1 MIRTFLK
8 AVVYLIFFFFLSSGI
23 KKKKRKT
30 WHLDHY
36 NSKVRCGANC
46 DLTSNGWGFLM
57 MLLLCIRYR
66 VDDRASMVG
75 RERREQWGKVW
86 AEATQ
91 QRVVEELG
99 VSDVLHI
106 ISACLQFNVVYLLLC
121 FVLVAVSL
129 RNQKVILPQTLDAY
143 QVSVAKSVSIPEL
156 RAFTLCFEA
165 NKIGKEDNEWT
176 AFSYSDASFSQLLS
190 FGKTKSGYFL
200 YISGSKCSL
209 NSVLPVKDKDD
220 IFTENFEQ
228 LCFVWNNS
236 LGSIG
241 VNFKRNYEEVSC
253 DSTISKV
260 IPGNGKLLL
269 GSNQNEI
276 ASLKGDIYNFRLWNF
291 TMNSKTLS
299 NLSCNVKGNVVD
311 WQNDFWNIPTLALK
325 AESNLSCGKS
335 VAQALFFS
343 SLFYEYVCQQEIIQ
357 MHMYVYTHHKPY
369 IYSVKSFGPTIF
381 KFFLCHNTSHS
392 LPLT

>member
-1 MIRTFLK
+1 MGQ
-8 AVVYLIFFFFLSSGI
+8 S
-23 KKKKRKT
+23 
-30 WHLDHY
+30 
-36 NSKVRCGANC
+36 
-46 DLTSNGWGFLM
+46 
-57 MLLLCIRYR
+57 
-66 VDDRASMVG
+66 VG
-75 RERREQWGKVW
+75 RGHLVH
-86 AEATQ
+86 
-91 QRVVEELG
+91 LG

-106 ISACLQFNVVYLLLC
+106 ISACLQFNVIYLLLC

-253 DSTISKV
+253 DSTVSKV

-335 VAQALFFS
+335 VA
-343 SLFYEYVCQQEIIQ
+343 
-357 MHMYVYTHHKPY
+357 
-369 IYSVKSFGPTIF
+369 
-381 KFFLCHNTSHS
+381 
-392 LPLT
+392 